1 MENSI
6 VVCDTSNNSKEDIE
20 QGKLNVSFEY
30 SDYSSTIVFSDT
42 FKYIQKS
49 ISAFLGPYNYGPIR
63 GRLEDI
69 HHMITFD
76 DSEAKRLEY
85 KTLNTMRFSQN

>member
-30 SDYSSTIVFSDT
+30 SDYSSTVVSDL
-42 FKYIQKS
+42 FQKS
-49 ISAFLGPYNYGPIR
+49 ISAFLETYNYGPIR
-63 GRLEDI
+63 GPSVGLLMLEDLHYI
-69 HHMITFD
+69 SFD
-76 DSEAKRLEY
+76 DSEAKKLESQS
-85 KTLNTMRFSQN
+85 LNTMMFHK

>member
-30 SDYSSTIVFSDT
+30 SDYSSTVVSDM

-69 HHMITFD
+69 HYISFD
-76 DSEAKRLEY
+76 DIEAKKLESQS
-85 KTLNTMRFSQN
+85 LNTMMFHK